1 MHNCKRT
8 RERLTELALDGDRG
22 AEKLLGQCDEC
33 RAEFESLAATMRMTT
48 RLRETAAPAES
59 YWNGYHA
66 LLRQR
71 VIEEFHAKAQRLR
84 HAEAQRKELKP
95 GLGFI
100 FASLRKPLR
109 LCVKTFLLPVRVPLG
124 LALLAVASVL
134 ALFAIRAARQPTV
147 RPPVVVQVPVE
158 VPVVQEK
165 IVTQV
170 VYRDRRPVSQTSKRV
185 VAGPT
190 TNDTVARSQKPH
202 PEDVPL
208 TLSGFKPADD
218 VKLTVIKGGSPN
230 EK

>member
-1 MHNCKRT
+1 
-8 RERLTELALDGDRG
+8 
-22 AEKLLGQCDEC
+22 
-33 RAEFESLAATMRMTT
+33 MTT
-48 RLRETAAPAES
+48 RLRETVTPSES
-59 YWNGYHA
+59 YWHGYHA
-66 LLRQR
+66 LLRHR
-71 VIEEFHAKAQRLR
+71 LTEEFHAKAQRLR
-84 HAEAQRKELKP
+84 HAKAQRKELKP

-124 LALLAVASVL
+124 LGLIAVA
-134 ALFAIRAARQPTV
+134 AAITLFAIRAARQPN
-147 RPPVVVQVPVE
+147 PPAPIVVHVPVE

-170 VYRDRRPVSQTSKRV
+170 VYRDRRPVSKTSKRV
-185 VAGPT
+185 ITGPT
-190 TNDTVARSQKPH
+190 NENTLARSQKLQ

-208 TLSGFKPADD
+208 TLSGFKPTDE